1 MADTFESDHF
11 SNEEFMVVTYN
22 QISPALCPIIG
33 EKNCSGTD
41 SSALIIPTMT
51 HRILKMVLVGYP
63 DELADK
69 DDKRYEQEFSGL
81 HKE

>member
-41 SSALIIPTMT
+41 SSALII
-51 HRILKMVLVGYP
+51 LKMVLVGYP